1 MNVLKVTLCFIETL
15 YISLINL
22 SRSENGSSKIPNIS
36 LHLNVYSHFQ
46 TKRMKKLFEAFEK
59 PNLSDWKT
67 QLIKELK
74 SNNPTDPTAFEDE
87 IEALVFH
94 EIFEDSSLLP
104 SIEIKKTNDW
114 QIGVNIL
121 VANEKEAYKS
131 ALELL
136 NLGATSL
143 NFDVRNLDVINLSEL
158 LAGIELAYIH
168 TYFTVKHEAQETA
181 IHAWIA
187 DKNPLFYHVNIYRN
201 FINAFD
207 VNAIGGNSTQE
218 LAFALAKGKYI
229 LESENATCIHFT
241 FGIGAN
247 FMLEIAKFRTFHL
260 LWDKLTT
267 VYQSS
272 IKTTITAKTGFVNKS
287 LNDPYTN
294 ILRQTTES
302 LAAVLGGV
310 DQLIIEPYDTL
321 SSTGSSSFTERMAI
335 NISLILKEESEIN
348 QLVDPLNGSLSI
360 EKLTQTLADSTWKLF
375 QQLEKLGG
383 SEALEVEEYLKN
395 EIERI
400 RNSRIAQINDKRQL
414 LVGVNQYFNPE
425 QTNIT
430 WKKDVGTFLGMEFL
444 ILEKELI
451 KEGQSKIKN

>member
-241 FGIGAN
+241 F
-247 FMLEIAKFRTFHL
+247 
-260 LWDKLTT
+260 
-267 VYQSS
+267 
-272 IKTTITAKTGFVNKS
+272 
-287 LNDPYTN
+287 
-294 ILRQTTES
+294 
-302 LAAVLGGV
+302 
-310 DQLIIEPYDTL
+310 
-321 SSTGSSSFTERMAI
+321 
-335 NISLILKEESEIN
+335 
-348 QLVDPLNGSLSI
+348 
-360 EKLTQTLADSTWKLF
+360 
-375 QQLEKLGG
+375 
-383 SEALEVEEYLKN
+383 
-395 EIERI
+395 
-400 RNSRIAQINDKRQL
+400 
-414 LVGVNQYFNPE
+414 
-425 QTNIT
+425 
-430 WKKDVGTFLGMEFL
+430 
-444 ILEKELI
+444 
-451 KEGQSKIKN
+451 

>member
-1 MNVLKVTLCFIETL
+1 MNVSKVTLCFIETL

-22 SRSENGSSKIPNIS
+22 SRSENGSSKFPNIS

-59 PNLSDWKT
+59 PNLSDWKS

-74 SNNPTDPTAFEDE
+74 SNNPSDPTAFEDE
-87 IEALVFH
+87 IEALVIN
-94 EIFEDSSLLP
+94 EIYEESTLLP
-104 SIEIKKTNDW
+104 SIEIQKTNDW

-121 VANEKEAYKS
+121 VTNEKEANKS

-143 NFDVRNLDVINLSEL
+143 NFDVQNLDVINLSEL

-168 TYFTVKHEAQETA
+168 SYFTVKHEAQETA
-181 IHAWIA
+181 IHTWLA
-187 DKNPLFYHVNIYRN
+187 DKNPFISHVNTDRN
-201 FINAFD
+201 IVNAFE

-247 FMLEIAKFRTFHL
+247 FMLEIAKFRAFHL

-430 WKKDVGTFLGMEFL
+430 WKKDVGTFLGMEYL

>member
-1 MNVLKVTLCFIETL
+1 
-15 YISLINL
+15 
-22 SRSENGSSKIPNIS
+22 
-36 LHLNVYSHFQ
+36 
-46 TKRMKKLFEAFEK
+46 
-59 PNLSDWKT
+59 
-67 QLIKELK
+67 
-74 SNNPTDPTAFEDE
+74 
-87 IEALVFH
+87 
-94 EIFEDSSLLP
+94 
-104 SIEIKKTNDW
+104 
-114 QIGVNIL
+114 
-121 VANEKEAYKS
+121 
-131 ALELL
+131 
-136 NLGATSL
+136 
-143 NFDVRNLDVINLSEL
+143 
-158 LAGIELAYIH
+158 
-168 TYFTVKHEAQETA
+168 
-181 IHAWIA
+181 
-187 DKNPLFYHVNIYRN
+187 
-201 FINAFD
+201 
-207 VNAIGGNSTQE
+207 
-218 LAFALAKGKYI
+218 
-229 LESENATCIHFT
+229 
-241 FGIGAN
+241 
-247 FMLEIAKFRTFHL
+247 MLEIAKFRTFHL